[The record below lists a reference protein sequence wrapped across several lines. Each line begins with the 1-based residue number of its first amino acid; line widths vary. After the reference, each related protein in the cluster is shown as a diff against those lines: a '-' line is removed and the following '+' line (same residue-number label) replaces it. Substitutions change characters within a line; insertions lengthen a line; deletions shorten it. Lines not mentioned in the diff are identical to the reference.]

1 MRSVVQHSVLFWAQG
16 EQPPGC
22 GSQRILRTWRIY
34 CQSLLYHWLPP
45 PPCPS
50 QCLPLSFCLS
60 IFLLPPKFFCD
71 RTLHLSQAWPVRLE
85 APFLRAVAA
94 SEAFGSY
101 SMCRSCRE
109 CFGGMG
115 GPASSS
121 TGRFTGMAG
130 LESRCDGDGR
140 LLLHEIQDGLSQRW
154 AANCWLGLASSV
166 SAARELE
173 AGRAQESGVSVGGW
187 HGWWVRRGGGDS
199 RLLGARASSDEKSL
213 TSLAKFPALCCRSLL
228 PTTDESH
235 SQSTGDIPGRSSF
248 IPLAYR
254 LAYW

>member
-1 MRSVVQHSVLFWAQG
+1 MSVLVV
-16 EQPPGC
+16 
-22 GSQRILRTWRIY
+22 
-34 CQSLLYHWLPP
+34 SLASTTAVFLPLPP
-45 PPCPS
+45 ALS
-50 QCLPLSFCLS
+50 LSFCLS

-140 LLLHEIQDGLSQRW
+140 RLLLDEIQDGLSQHW
-154 AANCWLGLASSV
+154 AANCWRGLASSV
-166 SAARELE
+166 SAARELG

-187 HGWWVRRGGGDS
+187 HGLEAGGIRGCSGPE
-199 RLLGARASSDEKSL
+199 RLVTKRV
-213 TSLAKFPALCCRSLL
+213 
-228 PTTDESH
+228 
-235 SQSTGDIPGRSSF
+235 
-248 IPLAYR
+248 
-254 LAYW
+254 